1 MKNVKVSFYV
11 SGRIE
16 TEVSIPDDIS
26 IEDFEQGLNNG
37 DYATSMESGGKV
49 INLMAGCKDIGKVE
63 DVLDSE
69 CEYNDFEVE
78 ELVPVKW
85 TEIMPR

>member
-37 DYATSMESGGKV
+37 DYATSIEPGGTV
-49 INLMAGCKDIGKVE
+49 INLMAGCKSIGKVE
-63 DVLDSE
+63 DILDSE
-69 CEYNDFEVE
+69 CEYNDFTVE
-78 ELVPVKW
+78 ELAPIVNK
-85 TEIMPR
+85 R